1 MYEKES
7 KWIKRSP
14 NLPYL
19 PVAYLKNCIIQQGLS
34 IDGCCLCFFLV
45 GDGIPLADNTL
56 YKATEQA
63 FSYAA
68 CQSLVVQVT

>member
-19 PVAYLKNCIIQQGLS
+19 PVAYLKDCIIQQGLS
-34 IDGCCLCFFLV
+34 IDGCCLCFFL
-45 GDGIPLADNTL
+45 
-56 YKATEQA
+56 
-63 FSYAA
+63 FSAKKYSGAPA
-68 CQSLVVQVT
+68 NK